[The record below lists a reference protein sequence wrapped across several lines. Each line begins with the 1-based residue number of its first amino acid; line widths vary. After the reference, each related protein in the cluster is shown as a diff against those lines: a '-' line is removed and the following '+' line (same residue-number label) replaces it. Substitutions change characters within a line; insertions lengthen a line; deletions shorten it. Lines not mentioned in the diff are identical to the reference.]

1 MIFFALGLSLV
12 GGVLELILPKNRL
25 RNFLLIFVTL
35 AHLGCVAN
43 FWLNPPRAVL
53 NGFLGL
59 DSFGI
64 IILSIIS
71 VLFFSVSI
79 YAAGYVRNEKG
90 RSNRIFTACLLWLLF
105 SMTLV
110 TVSQHLGLFWVAMEA
125 ATLMSA
131 PLIYFHHSPQALEAT
146 WKYLMIGSVGIALAL
161 LGTFFF
167 AISALPIKSLI
178 LNDMVS
184 QASLLSTPWLKVGVI
199 FCVVGYG
206 TKMGLVP
213 MHSWK
218 PDAYGEAP
226 GPVGALLAGGLTNCA
241 FLAFLRISQICHAA
255 GQTEFLSPIL
265 LALGIASIA
274 LASFFMIGQVDFN
287 RLLAYSSIEHMGI
300 LVLGLGLG
308 GLGLYGSLFHAVNN
322 AFSKGLIFLV
332 SGNLYQQYQSRR
344 IRDIQGVLR
353 IFPWTGGLL
362 LAAFLAVTGI
372 PPFGTFFSEFMI
384 LSAALQNRHYT
395 LAFLYLLLLSIVF
408 IAMASA
414 VLRMARGIPVA
425 ANLGGPG
432 LQQDNAQGDRIQQE
446 SWVTTISPLFLAAI
460 ALLLGLYV
468 PSFLNQALEK
478 SSALLGS

>member
-1 MIFFALGLSLV
+1 MIFLVLGLPLA
-12 GGVLELILPKNRL
+12 GGVLELILPKNGL
-25 RNFLLIFVTL
+25 RNCMLFSVALT
-35 AHLGCVAN
+35 HLGCMAS
-43 FWLNPPRAVL
+43 FWLNPPAAAI

-64 IILSIIS
+64 IILSIVS
-71 VLFFSVSI
+71 VLFFAVSI
-79 YAAGYVRNEKG
+79 YTPGYVGNEKG
-90 RSNRIFTACLLWLLF
+90 RSNRVFTACLLLLLF

-125 ATLMSA
+125 TTLMSA
-131 PLIYFHHSPQALEAT
+131 PLIYFHHRPQALEAT
-146 WKYLMIGSVGIALAL
+146 WKYLVIGSVGIALAL
-161 LGTFFF
+161 LGTFFL
-167 AISALPIKSLI
+167 AISALQIKSLV
-178 LNDMVS
+178 LGDVLG
-184 QASLLSTPWLKVGVI
+184 QAASLSIPWLKLGVI
-199 FCVVGYG
+199 FFVVGYG

-226 GPVGALLAGGLTNCA
+226 GPVGALLAGGVTNCA

-255 GQTEFLSPIL
+255 DQTEFLRPIL

-308 GLGLYGSLFHAVNN
+308 GLGLYGSMLHAVNN

-332 SGNLYQQYQSRR
+332 SGNLYQQYQSKR

-353 IFPWTGGLL
+353 VFPWTGGLL

-384 LSAALQNRHYT
+384 LSAALANRQYT
-395 LAFLYLLLLSIVF
+395 LAFFYLLFLSIVF
-408 IAMASA
+408 IAMASV
-414 VLRMARGIPVA
+414 VLKMARGLPENGEV
-425 ANLGGPG
+425 N
-432 LQQDNAQGDRIQQE
+432 RIQKE
-446 SWVTTISPLFLAAI
+446 SWITTIPPLFLAGI
-460 ALLLGLYV
+460 TLLLGLYV
-468 PSFLNQALEK
+468 PSFLNHALEK